1 MRIFFIRIIMRN
13 SIMMLAVVAAVLL
26 TDTACLVSRH
36 GPNCMCMHPLEFIII
51 LLRVYQQLLF
61 SFTFQCFR
69 TACVKMVPNPSL
81 LSTPPK
87 NQPTTI
93 YHSGL
98 MGENI
103 SYACRFVLLRIQY
116 LNSKMLCSKRCKS
129 SEKRGTLLL
138 IDVVH

>member
-1 MRIFFIRIIMRN
+1 M
-13 SIMMLAVVAAVLL
+13 MMLVLVAAVLL
-26 TDTACLVSRH
+26 TDTACLFSRH
-36 GPNCMCMHPLEFIII
+36 GPNCMCCTIVI

-69 TACVKMVPNPSL
+69 TACVCDDIFYHQNGTKSISAFHPTQKNS
-81 LSTPPK
+81 PPL
-87 NQPTTI
+87 

-129 SEKRGTLLL
+129 SEKERYP
-138 IDVVH
+138 IAD